1 MKYKFVVS
9 GAAEEG
15 FCSDNAP
22 MKANEL
28 GKEIIRQGGIL
39 VTGATTGIPA
49 FAAKGAKEEGGIV
62 IGVSPAASY
71 AHHVRTY
78 KLPTENHDLIIFTG
92 FGYSGRNLLLTR
104 TGDAVII
111 VCGGIGTL
119 NEFTIALED
128 NKPVGILTGT
138 GGTAEEVANI
148 LNNIQDPHRH
158 GAGKLVFSDDPKD
171 LVKRLKELIK
181 KEIEKPKVTP
191 PLGE

>member
-9 GAAEEG
+9 GAAAPS
-15 FCSDNAP
+15 FCSDSAP
-22 MKANEL
+22 MKAKEL

-39 VTGATTGIPA
+39 ITGATTGIPA
-49 FAAKGAKEEGGIV
+49 FAAKGAKEGKGFV
-62 IGVSPAASY
+62 IGVSPASSY

-78 KLPTENHDLIIFTG
+78 KLPTENHDIIIFTG

-104 TGDAVII
+104 IGDAVII

-128 NKPVGILTGT
+128 NKPVGVLTGT
-138 GGTAEEVANI
+138 GGAADEAANI

-158 GAGKLVFSDDPKD
+158 GAGKIVFSDDPKE
-171 LVKRLKELIK
+171 LIERLKKLIE
-181 KEIEKPKVTP
+181 KEIKEPKVTP
-191 PLGE
+191 PWGE